1 MFARNF
7 PEARSCS
14 FLPLDGARIAIFEC
28 VSTSN
33 HIFKKVFWLVR
44 MLMVWRVKYI
54 HVVCCKQWLRGMF
67 TIFSVVDDIFL
78 FLEVIF
84 LFQDFLIHEVCHKL
98 YLLFIFCSYLL
109 YQNLSFFFKRKYAA
123 NLFIEFYLFLKKR
136 PVKSSN
142 LTGYLWFSMLSY
154 SSDFLAYILLFY

>member
-1 MFARNF
+1 MQCVCTEFSWSKSLLLSSTRRCWNRHF
-7 PEARSCS
+7 WVRFYFKSY
-14 FLPLDGARIAIFEC
+14 FL
-28 VSTSN
+28 
-33 HIFKKVFWLVR
+33 KVFWLVR

-78 FLEVIF
+78 FLEVII
-84 LFQDFLIHEVCHKL
+84 LFQDFIIHEVCHKL

-123 NLFIEFYLFLKKR
+123 NLFIEFYLFLKKD
-136 PVKSSN
+136 
-142 LTGYLWFSMLSY
+142 LLS
-154 SSDFLAYILLFY
+154 LLI